1 MTTVLLVGSGAR
13 EHAIALALS
22 RNGVDIRAHMHRNNP
37 GIASLAK
44 KTTIG
49 DITDY
54 RSLSDI
60 SGLDYAIIGPESP
73 IERGITDYLERHGV
87 PCVAPR
93 QEPGRIETSKSF
105 ARRIL
110 DRVASDANPK
120 YKIVNS
126 IDDMRAFEKE
136 MKLED
141 LVVKPDGLT
150 GGKGVKIYGEHFSSR
165 GQLEEYAIT
174 HLKQRGVV
182 LLEER
187 LEGAEFT
194 VQCFVD
200 GKNLEAMPLVR
211 DYKRAY
217 DSDKGPNTGS
227 MGSYSR
233 PDHGLNYVSKEILEK
248 ALVIMK
254 STVDGIRKQ
263 TAHDY
268 KGILYGQF
276 MKTSDGLKVIEF
288 NARFGDPE
296 AINVLSILDY
306 SMDEICQGILEGNVP
321 KPKFLNKATVCVY
334 VVPDGYPGTAAESDA
349 PITIGGGISSKLHYA
364 SVYEK
369 EGEVFTTSSRSLA
382 VCGIGD
388 TVTEARENA
397 YNDIRKVSGN
407 IRYRYDIAKDVQ

>member
-22 RNGVDIRAHMHRNNP
+22 RSGVDIRAHMHRNNP
-37 GIASLAK
+37 GIASLAA

-60 SGLDYAIIGPESP
+60 SGVDYAIIGPESP
-73 IERGITDYLERHGV
+73 IERGLANYLERHDV

-93 QEPGRIETSKSF
+93 QEAARIETSKSF
-105 ARRIL
+105 ARRVL
-110 DRVASDANPK
+110 DKVASDANPR

-126 IDDMRAFEKE
+126 IDEMREFERE
-136 MKLED
+136 LNLED

-150 GGKGVKIYGEHFSSR
+150 GGKGVKIYSEHFSSR
-165 GQLEEYAIT
+165 DQLEDYAIT

-187 LEGAEFT
+187 LEGTEFT

-200 GKNLEAMPLVR
+200 GNKLEPMPLVR

-217 DSDKGPNTGS
+217 DSDSGSNTGS
-227 MGSYSR
+227 MGAYSC
-233 PDHGLNYVSKEILEK
+233 PDHGLNFVSGNDMAK
-248 ALVIMK
+248 ALEIMK
-254 STVDGIRKQ
+254 STVEGVRKQ
-263 TAHDY
+263 TTYKY

-276 MKTSDGLKVIEF
+276 MKTNGGLKVIEF

-296 AINVLSILDY
+296 AINVLSILDC
-306 SMDEICQGILEGNVP
+306 SLDEICQGIILGDVP
-321 KPKFLNKATVCVY
+321 EPQFLNKATVCVY
-334 VVPDGYPGTAAESDA
+334 VVPDGYPGPSATSDS
-349 PITIGGGISSKLHYA
+349 PITIGDEISSILHYA
-364 SVYEK
+364 SVYEEQGK
-369 EGEVFTTSSRSLA
+369 VFTTSSRSLA
-382 VCGIGD
+382 VCGVGD
-388 TVTEARENA
+388 TISEARQMA

-407 IRYRYDIAKDVQ
+407 IRYRSDIAQGVE

>member
-22 RNGVDIRAHMHRNNP
+22 RSEVSIRAHMHRNNP
-37 GIASLAK
+37 GIAALAEK
-44 KTTIG
+44 STVG

-54 RSLSDI
+54 RTLSDI
-60 SGLDYAIIGPESP
+60 SDVDYAVIGPESP
-73 IERGITDYLERHGV
+73 IERGITNYLERHGV

-93 QEPGRIETSKSF
+93 QEAARIETSKSF

-110 DRVASDANPK
+110 DKVAPDANPR

-126 IDDMRAFEKE
+126 IDDMRAFERE
-136 MKLED
+136 MGIQD
-141 LVVKPDGLT
+141 MVVKPDGLT
-150 GGKGVKIYGEHFSSR
+150 GGKGVKIYGEHFTSR
-165 GQLEEYAIT
+165 TQLEDYATT

-200 GKNLEAMPLVR
+200 GNKLESMPLVR

-217 DSDKGPNTGS
+217 DSGEGPNTGS

-233 PDHGLNYVSKEILEK
+233 PDHGLNYLSDDDLDK
-248 ALVIMK
+248 ALDIMK
-254 STVDGIRKQ
+254 STIEGIRKQ
-263 TAHDY
+263 TTYDY

-276 MKTSDGLKVIEF
+276 MKTNAGLKVIEF

-306 SMDEICQGILEGNVP
+306 SLDEVCQGIIGGNVP
-321 KPKFLNKATVCVY
+321 KPQFLNKATVCVY
-334 VVPDGYPGTAAESDA
+334 VVPDGYPGTAATSDS
-349 PITIGGGISSKLHYA
+349 PITIGEGMSSQLHYA

-369 EGEVFTTSSRSLA
+369 DGCVFTTSSRSLA
-382 VCGIGD
+382 VCGVAD
-388 TVTEARENA
+388 AVTEAREIA
-397 YNDIRKVSGN
+397 YNDIRKITGN
-407 IRYRYDIAKDVQ
+407 VRYRSDIAKGVE